1 MCFFTLPRLI
11 SIFALNREQMY
22 HLRLILVLLLC
33 SSALVLEAS
42 TNPENVNLQVSA
54 SSTVSFTVTSDIG
67 DPNVSFSPSAG
78 IVTQTPVSGN
88 QHEISYTPNVGFTG
102 EDVFSIESVVLEGGF
117 FPKTERT
124 LVYVTVV
131 PSVVNAADDF
141 VIVSDTNP
149 IVIQPLDND
158 SSDSES
164 HVLTGIVD
172 VSSGSALMGPNSS
185 LEYTPAEITDVQ
197 YIVYSI
203 VDSIG
208 TADIATVYLLPDVNL
223 TGDFSEEFSISSDQ
237 NQYLFLPDASFS
249 VETGPTSGAITSVND
264 RVFIYTPDVAEAV
277 DVIVFSNTEGDSWTF
292 TVSVYPSAADIGV
305 VQDDAVFTSVGNTI
319 VFDVL
324 ANDFDNDLSLDLN
337 SLSPELEYLGAGEIS
352 FTPEAGFAG
361 LKEFTYVASNAYTS
375 ETGHIRVAVTNFN
388 PQVEQTYEFATV
400 QEGVLSL
407 GYDVPLKDFY
417 FEVASDPQFGDLTYH
432 DGQTIVNTNCGD
444 VVGKNVI
451 YTPVTGFTG
460 VDEFDLLYCP
470 DNGVNPCELI
480 KTTVQVDPNPEGDCS
495 CVDDCVWSGDANN
508 DGRVDMLDVLTIG
521 RNLGQTGSS
530 RDNAE
535 IWQGQ
540 GVSDWSSSNVY
551 GVNAKHS
558 DADGNGVIT
567 VEDMSAA
574 VSNYDLVHTYSQS
587 NVLNVKDYPFS
598 LVPRSTNV
606 EVGDRMY
613 IDVVLGTADYPV
625 VDMSG
630 IAFKISLDP
639 AVIDS
644 ASANFEFDP
653 NGYFRKQSPFA
664 DVVLQPVDGTIIV
677 GGTKTNLSTSNGH
690 GIIAT
695 LDFIV
700 EEDIDGVKTPEKWR
714 SVKSTYTFDMAAV
727 DIILEDGN
735 GYQFSIADVR
745 DEVEIDLQTEEVET
759 VPHNDKLQV
768 YPNPAADALVVE
780 ASVGDVINLHDVL
793 GNLLHTEVV
802 STANSLTI
810 DVSEYAIGTYALTRK
825 GILTAETVKVVVA
838 R

>member
-78 IVTQTPVSGN
+78 IVTQTPVNGN

-249 VETGPTSGAITSVND
+249 LETGPTSGAITSVND

-324 ANDFDNDLSLDLN
+324 ANDFDNDLSLDL
-337 SLSPELEYLGAGEIS
+337 
-352 FTPEAGFAG
+352 
-361 LKEFTYVASNAYTS
+361 
-375 ETGHIRVAVTNFN
+375 
-388 PQVEQTYEFATV
+388 
-400 QEGVLSL
+400 
-407 GYDVPLKDFY
+407 
-417 FEVASDPQFGDLTYH
+417 
-432 DGQTIVNTNCGD
+432 
-444 VVGKNVI
+444 
-451 YTPVTGFTG
+451 
-460 VDEFDLLYCP
+460 
-470 DNGVNPCELI
+470 
-480 KTTVQVDPNPEGDCS
+480 
-495 CVDDCVWSGDANN
+495 
-508 DGRVDMLDVLTIG
+508 
-521 RNLGQTGSS
+521 
-530 RDNAE
+530 
-535 IWQGQ
+535 
-540 GVSDWSSSNVY
+540 
-551 GVNAKHS
+551 
-558 DADGNGVIT
+558 
-567 VEDMSAA
+567 
-574 VSNYDLVHTYSQS
+574 
-587 NVLNVKDYPFS
+587 
-598 LVPRSTNV
+598 
-606 EVGDRMY
+606 
-613 IDVVLGTADYPV
+613 
-625 VDMSG
+625 
-630 IAFKISLDP
+630 
-639 AVIDS
+639 
-644 ASANFEFDP
+644 
-653 NGYFRKQSPFA
+653 
-664 DVVLQPVDGTIIV
+664 
-677 GGTKTNLSTSNGH
+677 
-690 GIIAT
+690 
-695 LDFIV
+695 
-700 EEDIDGVKTPEKWR
+700 
-714 SVKSTYTFDMAAV
+714 
-727 DIILEDGN
+727 
-735 GYQFSIADVR
+735 
-745 DEVEIDLQTEEVET
+745 
-759 VPHNDKLQV
+759 
-768 YPNPAADALVVE
+768 
-780 ASVGDVINLHDVL
+780 
-793 GNLLHTEVV
+793 
-802 STANSLTI
+802 
-810 DVSEYAIGTYALTRK
+810 
-825 GILTAETVKVVVA
+825 
-838 R
+838 